1 MPTLVPIGGGGA
13 AGSEVGIAAVWDGAG
28 LAAFSFV
35 AKVAGFPFSEGAIV
49 DAGARSSIDCGV
61 RDGESLGDGNADG
74 VTAAVALAG
83 KDG

>member
-1 MPTLVPIGGGGA
+1 MPTSVPIGGGGA

-28 LAAFSFV
+28 LAAY
-35 AKVAGFPFSEGAIV
+35 PFSEGAVV

-61 RDGESLGDGNADG
+61 RAGESLGDGNADG